1 MEFPFAVIIQWL
13 SDFLLPLV
21 RISSMIMIM
30 AGLGARNVPTRIK
43 LGLAIVVTFV
53 AVPMLPPATFNNL
66 FSFEMI
72 LVVIQ
77 QMLIGVAI
85 GFASTLLLNTFVLA
99 GQILAMQTGL
109 GFASV
114 VDPSNGLNV
123 PAVGQFYLILATL
136 LFFVFNGHLMMIQM
150 VIHSF
155 EVLPIDGNWW
165 AVDHYWD
172 IVTWGGWMFTT
183 ALVLALAP
191 LTAMLVIN
199 MSFGVMTRAAPQL
212 NIFSIGFS
220 IAQIMG
226 LIIIRLTLDNFTSHF
241 ENQWQRALQFM
252 CELLAVCPT

>member
-1 MEFPFAVIIQWL
+1 MELPFSVIIQWL

-21 RISSMIMIM
+21 RISSMIMVM
-30 AGLGARNVPTRIK
+30 AGLGAKNVPTRIK
-43 LGLAIVVTFV
+43 VGLAVVVTLV
-53 AVPMLPPATFNNL
+53 ALPNLPPATFTDL

-77 QMLIGVAI
+77 QLLIGVAI

-114 VDPSNGLNV
+114 VDPSNGMSV

-155 EVLPIDGNWW
+155 EVLPVDGNWW

-172 IVTWGGWMFTT
+172 IVTWGGWMFST
-183 ALVLALAP
+183 ALVLSLAP

-199 MSFGVMTRAAPQL
+199 MSFGIMTRAAPQL
-212 NIFSIGFS
+212 NIFSIGFPLTLV
-220 IAQIMG
+220 AG
-226 LIIIRLTLDNFTSHF
+226 LIIIWATLGNFIFQF
-241 ENQWQRALQFM
+241 EYQWLKMIELM
-252 CELLAVCPT
+252 CTLVGCSP

>member
-1 MEFPFAVIIQWL
+1 
-13 SDFLLPLV
+13 
-21 RISSMIMIM
+21 
-30 AGLGARNVPTRIK
+30 
-43 LGLAIVVTFV
+43 
-53 AVPMLPPATFNNL
+53 
-66 FSFEMI
+66 MI

-85 GFASTLLLNTFVLA
+85 GFASVLLLNTFVLA

-114 VDPSNGLNV
+114 VDPSNGLSV

-155 EVLPIDGNWW
+155 EVLPIDGTWW
-165 AVDHYWD
+165 SVDHYWD

-212 NIFSIGFS
+212 NIFSIGFPFTLV
-220 IAQIMG
+220 AG
-226 LIIIRLTLDNFTSHF
+226 LVIIWATLGNFMTQF
-241 ENQWQRALQFM
+241 EFQWLKMVELM
-252 CELLAVCPT
+252 CSLVGCTP

>member
-99 GQILAMQTGL
+99 
-109 GFASV
+109 S
-114 VDPSNGLNV
+114 
-123 PAVGQFYLILATL
+123 
-136 LFFVFNGHLMMIQM
+136 
-150 VIHSF
+150 
-155 EVLPIDGNWW
+155 
-165 AVDHYWD
+165 
-172 IVTWGGWMFTT
+172 
-183 ALVLALAP
+183 
-191 LTAMLVIN
+191 
-199 MSFGVMTRAAPQL
+199 
-212 NIFSIGFS
+212 
-220 IAQIMG
+220 G
-226 LIIIRLTLDNFTSHF
+226 LIK
-241 ENQWQRALQFM
+241 
-252 CELLAVCPT
+252 

>member
-1 MEFPFAVIIQWL
+1 MELPFSVIIQWL

-21 RISSMIMIM
+21 RISSMIMVM
-30 AGLGARNVPTRIK
+30 AGLGAKNVPTRIK
-43 LGLAIVVTFV
+43 VGLAVVVTLV
-53 AVPMLPPATFNNL
+53 ALPNLPPATFTNL

-77 QMLIGVAI
+77 QLLIGVAI

-114 VDPSNGLNV
+114 VDPSNGMSV

-155 EVLPIDGNWW
+155 EVLPVDGNWW

-172 IVTWGGWMFTT
+172 IVTWGGWMFST
-183 ALVLALAP
+183 ALVLSLAP

-199 MSFGVMTRAAPQL
+199 MSFGIMTRAAPQL
-212 NIFSIGFS
+212 NIFSIGFPLTLV
-220 IAQIMG
+220 AG
-226 LIIIRLTLDNFTSHF
+226 LIIIWATLGNFIFQF
-241 ENQWQRALQFM
+241 EYQWLKMIELM
-252 CELLAVCPT
+252 CTLVGCSP

>member
-1 MEFPFAVIIQWL
+1 MEFPFSVVIQWL

-30 AGLGARNVPTRIK
+30 AGLGAKNVPTRIK
-43 LGLAIVVTFV
+43 MGLAVVVTFLV
-53 AVPMLPPATFNNL
+53 VPALPPATFTNL
-66 FSFEMI
+66 FSFEMV

-85 GFASTLLLNTFVLA
+85 GFASTLMLNTFVLA

-114 VDPSNGLNV
+114 IDPSNGASV

-150 VIHSF
+150 VVHSF
-155 EVLPIDGNWW
+155 SVLPINGQWW

-172 IVTWGGWMFTT
+172 IVTCLTCMLTNE
-183 ALVLALAP
+183 LELALAP
-191 LTAMLVIN
+191 LTAILIIN
-199 MSFGVMTRAAPQL
+199 ISFGIMTRAAPQL
-212 NIFSIGFS
+212 NIFSIGFPFTLV
-220 IAQIMG
+220 AG
-226 LIIIRLTLDNFTSHF
+226 LMIIWATLGNFVNQF
-241 ENQWQRALQFM
+241 EFQWLKMIELM
-252 CELLAVCPT
+252 CSLVGCTV

>member
-1 MEFPFAVIIQWL
+1 MV
-13 SDFLLPLV
+13 
-21 RISSMIMIM
+21 M
-30 AGLGARNVPTRIK
+30 AGLGAKNVPTRIK
-43 LGLAIVVTFV
+43 VGLAVVVTLV
-53 AVPMLPPATFNNL
+53 ALPNLPPATFTNL

-77 QMLIGVAI
+77 QLLIGVAI

-114 VDPSNGLNV
+114 VDPSNGMSV

-155 EVLPIDGNWW
+155 EVLPVDGNWW

-172 IVTWGGWMFTT
+172 IVTWGGWMFST
-183 ALVLALAP
+183 ALVLSLAP

-199 MSFGVMTRAAPQL
+199 MSFGIMTRAAPQL
-212 NIFSIGFS
+212 NIFSIGFPLTLV
-220 IAQIMG
+220 AG
-226 LIIIRLTLDNFTSHF
+226 LIIIWATLGNFIFQF
-241 ENQWQRALQFM
+241 EYQWLKMIELM
-252 CELLAVCPT
+252 CTLVGCSP

>member
-1 MEFPFAVIIQWL
+1 MEFPFSVVIQWL

-30 AGLGARNVPTRIK
+30 AGLGAQNVPTRIK
-43 LGLAIVVTFV
+43 MGLAVVVTFLV
-53 AVPMLPPATFNNL
+53 VPALPPATFTNL
-66 FSFEMI
+66 FSFEMV

-85 GFASTLLLNTFVLA
+85 GFASTLMLNTFVLA

-114 VDPSNGLNV
+114 IDPSNGASV

-150 VIHSF
+150 VVHSF
-155 EVLPIDGNWW
+155 SVLPINGQWW

-172 IVTWGGWMFTT
+172 IVTWGSWMFTT

-191 LTAMLVIN
+191 LTAMLIIN
-199 MSFGVMTRAAPQL
+199 ISFGI
-212 NIFSIGFS
+212 IFHFNY
-220 IAQIMG
+220 
-226 LIIIRLTLDNFTSHF
+226 IIIIH
-241 ENQWQRALQFM
+241 
-252 CELLAVCPT
+252 

>member
-183 ALVLALAP
+183 AFVLALAP

-212 NIFSIGFS
+212 NIFSIAFPFTLV
-220 IAQIMG
+220 AG
-226 LIIIRLTLDNFTSHF
+226 LVIIWATLGNFMTQF
-241 ENQWQRALQFM
+241 EFQWLKMVELM
-252 CELLAVCPT
+252 CSLVGCTP